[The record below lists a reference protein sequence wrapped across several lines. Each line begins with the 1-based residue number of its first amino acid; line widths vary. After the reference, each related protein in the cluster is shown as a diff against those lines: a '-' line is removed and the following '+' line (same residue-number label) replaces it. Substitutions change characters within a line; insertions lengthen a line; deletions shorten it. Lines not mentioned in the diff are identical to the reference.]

1 MAEAINNKR
10 VAKNTAYL
18 YVRMLLTMVVSLFT
32 ARIVFRELGADDYGV
47 YTAIGGII
55 ATMSFVTSVL
65 ASASQRFFSYEIGKG
80 NEKSLET
87 VFGTMLIS
95 FCIGA
100 LLIIMVAETLGSW
113 FVMNKMNL
121 IQTSDSTIMWIFQ
134 LSLASFI
141 IALLTNPFQALIISN
156 ERMKLYAYVCILE
169 VIIKLA
175 IAFLLIVSPIEKLKF
190 YSLMLFLS
198 SLFINSIYVISA
210 KKLYFRKGFHL
221 SFDRAKF
228 KEIFNYTSWTLFG
241 SIASI
246 CNTQGLNIVLNLFVG
261 PIANA
266 AYSISSHVSGAV
278 NGFAANFFVAVRPP
292 LIKSYA
298 MNDRQAMMRMFYF
311 SSKIMFVLLF
321 VIAFPIS
328 MITDFIL
335 NLWLCEVTE
344 YMVPFVRLFLVYTLV
359 LRLSDPISVLIQ
371 AANRVKIY
379 HGIVDTFTLFSL
391 PVAYYALRIGAS
403 AETVFAV
410 SISVMII
417 AHALRLLIMRKY
429 LSISISEYLSHTIVP
444 IILTMF
450 VCFSASLLID
460 HVLPHSTFFN
470 LLTIGSA
477 FVISVATSWFI
488 MFSKNDRDNILKLFK
503 R

>member
-121 IQTSDSTIMWIFQ
+121 IQTSDPTIMWIFQ
-134 LSLASFI
+134 SSLASFI

-246 CNTQGLNIVLNLFVG
+246 CNTQGLT
-261 PIANA
+261 
-266 AYSISSHVSGAV
+266 
-278 NGFAANFFVAVRPP
+278 
-292 LIKSYA
+292 SY
-298 MNDRQAMMRMFYF
+298 
-311 SSKIMFVLLF
+311 
-321 VIAFPIS
+321 
-328 MITDFIL
+328 
-335 NLWLCEVTE
+335 
-344 YMVPFVRLFLVYTLV
+344 
-359 LRLSDPISVLIQ
+359 
-371 AANRVKIY
+371 
-379 HGIVDTFTLFSL
+379 
-391 PVAYYALRIGAS
+391 
-403 AETVFAV
+403 
-410 SISVMII
+410 
-417 AHALRLLIMRKY
+417 
-429 LSISISEYLSHTIVP
+429 
-444 IILTMF
+444 
-450 VCFSASLLID
+450 
-460 HVLPHSTFFN
+460 
-470 LLTIGSA
+470 
-477 FVISVATSWFI
+477 
-488 MFSKNDRDNILKLFK
+488 
-503 R
+503 